1 MHLIRKKLK
10 ELLMQIYYFQS
21 FNFGACC
28 IYYPL
33 EFRYDSTVSL
43 CDEYIYY
50 KKHGSIQTIFLEIGV
65 FKGE

>member
-1 MHLIRKKLK
+1 
-10 ELLMQIYYFQS
+10 MQIYYFQS

-50 KKHGSIQTIFLEIGV
+50 KNMEAYRQYT